1 MKRIIFALFCTI
13 MLSAQAADWQ
23 SSWYK
28 PTHQQQQTQQRS
40 NQSNGYSSWYNPNAP
55 RPNTNNGAVTMEQ
68 YSRTFNDGATFS
80 GHVEKVGGSVL
91 RYRGSIKYPNGDIA
105 IGAWNPSWAPV
116 SDHES
121 YRASDHTRWK
131 F

>member
-28 PTHQQQQTQQRS
+28 PMHQQQQTQQRS

-80 GHVEKVGGSVL
+80 GYVEKVGGSVL

-105 IGAWNPSWAPV
+105 IGA
-116 SDHES
+116 
-121 YRASDHTRWK
+121 
-131 F
+131 